1 MPKKGGKKAKSK
13 GKKGEGKEPI
23 KKEVR
28 VVIKSESEEGTSSS
42 CRMVAVIAM
51 DGRGQ
56 IVLPKS
62 LRDRADM
69 KEGDRFCVVSSETDD
84 KVCCVSLLKA
94 DEIDQTVKDILG
106 PIMKDIVG
114 PEKKP
119 KNKPRKSKRKKKGSK

>member
-1 MPKKGGKKAKSK
+1 MAGKKKDGKNEA
-13 GKKGEGKEPI
+13 KKGEGKEPVG
-23 KKEVR
+23 KEVML
-28 VVIKSESEEGTSSS
+28 VIEGEPDEGTRCA

-69 KEGDRFCVVSSETDD
+69 KEGDRFCVVSSEADD
-84 KVCCVSLLKA
+84 KVCCISLLKA

-106 PIMKDIVG
+106 PIMKDVVG
-114 PEKKP
+114 SGEKPGKK
-119 KNKPRKSKRKKKGSK
+119 KNQTKAKRKGSK

>member
-1 MPKKGGKKAKSK
+1 MAGKKKDGKNEA
-13 GKKGEGKEPI
+13 KKGEGKEPVR
-23 KKEVR
+23 KEVR
-28 VVIKSESEEGTSSS
+28 LVIEGEPDEGTRCA

-84 KVCCVSLLKA
+84 RVCCISLLKA

-106 PIMKDIVG
+106 PIMKEVMG
-114 PEKKP
+114 SSGNPEKKEGRT
-119 KNKPRKSKRKKKGSK
+119 KGKKKGSK

>member
-1 MPKKGGKKAKSK
+1 MAKKGPKKAKGKKARDKEK
-13 GKKGEGKEPI
+13 GR
-23 KKEVR
+23 KEVR
-28 VVIKSESEEGTSSS
+28 VVIKGEPDVETSSS

-69 KEGDRFCVVSSETDD
+69 KEGDRFCVVSSEEDD
-84 KVCCVSLLKA
+84 KVCCISLLKA

-106 PIMKDIVG
+106 PIMKDVMASPEK
-114 PEKKP
+114 PEKKE
-119 KNKPRKSKRKKKGSK
+119 KRTKGRKKGAK

>member
-1 MPKKGGKKAKSK
+1 MAKKSGKKAKK
-13 GKKGEGKEPI
+13 KEKKGGNEPR

-28 VVIKSESEEGTSSS
+28 IICETGTEEESSSS

-69 KEGDRFCVVSSETDD
+69 KAGDRFCVVSSESDD
-84 KVCCVSLLKA
+84 KVCCISLLKA

-106 PIMKDIVG
+106 PIMKDILETG
-114 PEKKP
+114 EEDEDRK
-119 KNKPRKSKRKKKGSK
+119 KSKSKKGRSK

>member
-1 MPKKGGKKAKSK
+1 MAKKGGKKTKGK
-13 GKKGEGKEPI
+13 GKKAKEPV

-28 VVIKSESEEGTSSS
+28 VVIKGEPDTETSSS

-69 KEGDRFCVVSSETDD
+69 KEGDRFCVVSSEEDD
-84 KVCCVSLLKA
+84 KVCCISLLKA
-94 DEIDQTVKDILG
+94 DEIDETVKDILG
-106 PIMKDIVG
+106 PIMKDIVDSG
-114 PEKKP
+114 EKP
-119 KNKPRKSKRKKKGSK
+119 KKKPRKAKGKKKGSK